1 MHIENAQVC
10 SEMTSVEL
18 EEQLDKEVFQKKEIQ
33 DQCNEIVKE
42 NENLLEKIETIN
54 KEKQELTTKLENYM
68 QENMDLIDRLEKLS
82 AEKVSSAESIE
93 IVESLTQQE
102 KLEIEAYQK
111 NLEFIPDA
119 EEKPSHEHI
128 TDLHEDNDVKLTEET
143 SPVELLERIELFT
156 VERREVMEKMDSLA
170 TENQQ
175 LISKL
180 ERYESEKSNLE
191 DKYDKLTIE
200 RDSLTNQWN
209 QLLSDNKKL
218 KSSIEKADDESS
230 EKLQEEIA
238 EYRALL
244 ENQKLQIASLQE
256 ELWNKPDS
264 DTEATISNKTEENTK
279 LKELNNSLSNQLRTL
294 QMEYEALFNSQ
305 PKLEEEIK
313 YLENELIKAR
323 NKIIELEDKLEE
335 NIEEITF
342 LESNIEETKEEII
355 RAATSITEHA
365 KSIEEKN
372 LQIEIYKNQIE
383 ELQTIVHQEFPKI
396 ENFKKLVDENNQK
409 LKENNETI
417 DELQDQIEELT
428 YQIMRNQQNM
438 ELKDEEIST
447 LSSQK
452 QILQL
457 DNDKLQNELSQK
469 NNQFTQ
475 MVQQLKT
482 RCETMQKQIESNT
495 GSLEDMKAPFEAKI
509 FELTSKNKELIEKM
523 KKIAA
528 NLKKKTATCQELES
542 QLMQVQEKW
551 ENENKEKDEKQSVIE
566 KQNSKLAENEVK
578 ITSLVTDLQELEVEY
593 SKLREN
599 QKEIRNNY
607 ELQLKDLEEEKVAFE
622 KRLEANYTHL
632 RRWEEEAEKQ
642 RVSFDILLQDVTE
655 KEQQIENLNYEL
667 NRIRLDLEGTNSK
680 EEQVQR
686 LLDQL
691 QEMRNMSETYSNA
704 MQAKLQEK
712 DMYIENIE
720 SECNKYKQKAS
731 KLEEYLSTFEEKK
744 QMLEEK
750 ALNLSVQLKESTS
763 ACAEASQ
770 TEDFL
775 EQRLSSLLARDKIIE
790 KQLENYTLDNQN
802 LNDRVKTL
810 MEENEEVQSKLHAIS
825 IKLHESSKNV
835 EKLEVLDQ
843 KCVQLQNIINQLENE
858 LKKEHSEAERKVN
871 EKNMDMENM
880 ETEFNTQMEEL
891 STEKKNI
898 LNHCEML
905 QDRIKEYSENELL
918 LNDEINQL
926 KNKLNNIN
934 EELSHKISESSQLEE
949 ANSNSVLKIQEL
961 ENTVANLQNHTFI
974 PHDSLQATLTNLQK
988 VVQEKDVEIQNYQR
1002 QNMQLQMAASFS
1014 APTSTAS
1021 LFDSPQPDREIL
1033 LLKKSL
1039 DESNISYSSLEQQF
1053 QDISQQLNNARTEL
1067 AQSQEK
1073 LAEILQKYEQAS
1085 MEIDVQ
1091 QKCISN
1097 LQTELE
1103 TQAQLFVRHTAEKGV
1118 TEIIAV
1124 AEQIVSEKPIVEE
1137 VMMQKESQITSE
1149 KSGRKMTEE
1158 ENKEEL
1164 LRKIK
1169 ALEFMLF
1176 NIEREKDDT
1185 MEHCHEFT
1193 NELMRLVYERENILK
1208 TKRDTVQK
1216 QLDPFLEDQIISL
1229 NVNVEQ
1235 CKNQLHNLE
1244 FTPLN
1249 LTPGVTEDIIQP
1261 KTAYLCYGEQIKD
1274 PPPIPQETSGWGAED
1289 TLIQESIEAQIV
1301 QMDQVPI
1308 SPEERKEFQQFEYGC
1323 VQLPKDVLD
1332 HSLPINETI
1341 PDPKSAYLCYP
1352 SEGKNVLGEDTFASE
1367 EDGWGWNAE
1376 EVKLEAEH
1384 RQTLSAVLQE
1394 PVVDSRIDQ
1403 LEERI
1408 HDLEVER
1415 SRLLEEIKTLQIR
1428 SGKLIKKL
1436 KMLKEENDK
1445 LNAASSRQKSFDD
1458 FGLDMAIQEELNNQ
1472 IKTLEKKIKELSEEN
1487 SKDKA
1492 EKENLLKRLDVLQSA
1507 NERMI
1512 ENKEKTDNELQ
1523 FLQFKNRELSSKLE
1537 QLEWGDESPLKIKS
1551 IPLLETSHTIEDQS
1565 EYKKKYDELNTKV
1578 VELNTTIND
1587 LTLDNEEMQLLLE
1600 EQRNLRIKAEKAL
1613 LNLPVPENM
1622 KPEHEFA
1629 QIEKEN
1635 KNLTTEIINLTE
1647 MKSTLEQ
1654 RLSQFVQSNDELNAR
1669 ATHLQLNV
1677 ENLMQENNMMNNQFT
1692 ARIEQL
1698 QNENI
1703 ELQQEIR
1710 NMNVDLLRQQ
1720 LQTSQLEIAQLKE
1733 CITSLE
1739 GTKNEMQQ
1747 TYNQKENEMKSYLEF
1762 SQTQIQQLQEQLTV
1776 LENEK
1781 QIMQASLLEKENV
1794 IFNLNTKI
1802 EQLEA
1807 EKTTL
1812 DSRLQEILNIQNADK
1827 SNDEKLRE
1835 MNEQLVNSLTEL
1847 ETKNKDL
1854 ADLNNT
1860 LSVQKLETEQKSAI
1874 IIEQLAQE
1882 WSERVDQRGNDVA
1895 ESWKLHLDSV
1905 ETEFSQ
1911 KEEKLKAELNEIF
1924 SKNEEIIQQN
1934 NELQQQVEILI
1945 SEKQSFVTDNNS
1957 IIQSL
1962 QQNVNNKQSEMSQM
1976 VKKLEEVGAKLEIK
1990 NNEIMALK
1998 QSSELLQLK
2007 DLELQ
2012 EAGVQLE
2019 EKLHECKELENEL
2032 IMKNN
2037 SCQLLENKLR
2047 EMQVLSDEEANQIN
2061 DLKNMI
2067 ENHVLKIEELKN
2079 QLQEKKEQ
2087 FDGLVIEYTELEK
2100 EYLKGSANAKKNTE
2114 ESEFA
2119 TEAQIL
2125 YPENQMAK
2133 IEVDSDSAMAPVN
2146 RAELDLALYMLHQ
2159 RDVRCEE
2166 LTVELMQLLEER
2178 DTLQLKLSNAIRQN
2192 EDLRSKPAQAEEEF
2206 KRREIAAVSTGAI
2219 PKTKTIILGA
2229 TGTELATEVTEA
2241 HPLNPSQES
2250 DSRLGL
2256 KLSELR
2262 TVGYRDK
2269 TLKDDQESR
2278 YIQQMSILQDHKDL
2292 AAKLP
2297 PEAAARLVDANYT
2310 LCKYIFLFSQ
2320 TIIV

>member
-18 EEQLDKEVFQKKEIQ
+18 EEQLDKEVSQKQEIQ
-33 DQCNEIVKE
+33 DKCNEIVKE
-42 NENLLEKIETIN
+42 NESLLGKIETIN

-68 QENMDLIDRLEKLS
+68 QENMELIDRLEKLS

-119 EEKPSHEHI
+119 EEKPSHEHS
-128 TDLHEDNDVKLTEET
+128 TDNDVKLTEET

-175 LISKL
+175 LMSKL
-180 ERYESEKSNLE
+180 ERYESEKTNLE
-191 DKYDKLTIE
+191 EKYDKLTIE
-200 RDSLTNQWN
+200 RDSLANQWD
-209 QLLSDNKKL
+209 QLSSDNKKL
-218 KSSIEKADDESS
+218 KHNVEKSDGESY
-230 EKLQEEIA
+230 EKLQEEIV

-264 DTEATISNKTEENTK
+264 DTETTISNQKEENSK

-294 QMEYEALFNSQ
+294 QMEYEGLYNSQ
-305 PKLEEEIK
+305 QKLEEEIK
-313 YLENELIKAR
+313 NNTQKNQENELISAR
-323 NKIIELEDKLEE
+323 DKIAELENKLEE
-335 NIEEITF
+335 NSEEIVF
-342 LESNIEETKEEII
+342 LHSSIEETKEEII
-355 RAATSITEHA
+355 RAATSI
-365 KSIEEKN
+365 EEKN
-372 LQIEIYKNQIE
+372 MEIEIYKKQIE
-383 ELQTIVHQEFPKI
+383 ELQTIVQVEFPKI
-396 ENFKKLVDENNQK
+396 ENFKKLIDENNKK

-428 YQIMRNQQNM
+428 YQIIKNRENM
-438 ELKDEEIST
+438 EFKDKEIST
-447 LSSQK
+447 LSSQ
-452 QILQL
+452 
-457 DNDKLQNELSQK
+457 NDKLEEEISQK

-475 MVQQLKT
+475 TVQQLKI
-482 RCETMQKQIESNT
+482 RCENMQKQIESNT
-495 GSLEDMKAPFEAKI
+495 GSLEEMKIPFVVKI
-509 FELTSKNKELIEKM
+509 TELRSKNKELIEKM
-523 KKIAA
+523 KTIAA
-528 NLKKKTATCQELES
+528 NLKKKTITCEELES
-542 QLMQVQEKW
+542 QLAEFKEKW
-551 ENENKEKDEKQSVIE
+551 ENESKEKDEKQNVIE
-566 KQNSKLAENEVK
+566 HQNSKLAENEVK
-578 ITSLVTDLQELEVEY
+578 ISSLLNDLQELEVEY
-593 SKLREN
+593 NKLREN

-607 ELQLKDLEEEKVAFE
+607 ELQLKELDEQKMELEN
-622 KRLEANYTHL
+622 RLEANYTHL
-632 RRWEEEAEKQ
+632 RSWEKEAENQ
-642 RVSFDILLQDVTE
+642 RVSFDTLLQDVME
-655 KEQQIENLNYEL
+655 KEQQIDCLNSEL
-667 NRIRLDLEGTNSK
+667 NRIRLDLEGTNGK

-686 LLDQL
+686 LLQEL
-691 QEMRNMSETYSNA
+691 QEMKNISETYSNA

-720 SECNKYKQKAS
+720 TECNKYKQKVS
-731 KLEEYLSTFEEKK
+731 KLEEYLSTFEERR

-750 ALNLSVQLKESTS
+750 AQNLSVQLQESTS

-770 TEDFL
+770 TEDLL
-775 EQRLSSLLARDKIIE
+775 EQRLSSLVARDKIIE
-790 KQLENYTLDNQN
+790 KQLESYTLDNRN
-802 LNDRVKTL
+802 LNEKVKTL
-810 MEENEEVQSKLHAIS
+810 VEENEEIHSKLLTVS
-825 IKLHESSKNV
+825 IKLQESTENV

-843 KCVQLQNIINQLENE
+843 KCAQLQNIINHLDNE

-891 STEKKNI
+891 STERKNI
-898 LNHCEML
+898 LNQCEVL
-905 QDRIKEYSENELL
+905 EDKVKEYAENELL

-926 KNKLNNIN
+926 KDKLNNIN
-934 EELSHKISESSQLEE
+934 EEYNLKISESAELSET
-949 ANSNSVLKIQEL
+949 NSNNVLKIQEL
-961 ENTVANLQNHTFI
+961 QNTLTNSQNQTFS
-974 PHDSLQATLTNLQK
+974 PHDSLLQATLANLQK

-1014 APTSTAS
+1014 APCTPSSTAN
-1021 LFDSPQPDREIL
+1021 LFDSPPNNETL

-1039 DESNISYSSLEQQF
+1039 DETNMRYSSLEQQL
-1053 QDISQQLNNARTEL
+1053 INNQSEL
-1067 AQSQEK
+1067 IQSEEK
-1073 LAEILQKYEQAS
+1073 LTEIEHKYEQAV
-1085 MEIDVQ
+1085 MEMDVQ
-1091 QKCISN
+1091 KRCISN

-1103 TQAQLFVRHTAEKGV
+1103 NQAQLLVRQTAEEGV
-1118 TEIIAV
+1118 TEIISV
-1124 AEQIVSEKPIVEE
+1124 AEQTVSQNPIVQEVIMQRQEVSE
-1137 VMMQKESQITSE
+1137 SQTTYE
-1149 KSGRKMTEE
+1149 KSGRQMSEE

-1193 NELMRLVYERENILK
+1193 NELMRLVYERENILQ
-1208 TKRDTVQK
+1208 TKRESVEK
-1216 QLDPFLEDQIISL
+1216 QLDTSLDEQIIAS
-1229 NVNVEQ
+1229 NMTVDQSQDQEQ
-1235 CKNQLHNLE
+1235 LQNLE
-1244 FTPLN
+1244 FTPVN
-1249 LTPGVTEDIIQP
+1249 LTPGLPITEDLIQP
-1261 KTAYLCYGEQIKD
+1261 KSAYLCYGEKTND
-1274 PPPIPQETSGWGAED
+1274 PPQVLPQEAWGWGAED
-1289 TLIQESIEAQIV
+1289 KMIQQSLESQIV
-1301 QMDQVPI
+1301 GMDEIQI
-1308 SPEERKEFQQFEYGC
+1308 SPEERKQFQQFEYGS
-1323 VQLPKDVLD
+1323 VQLPKDVID
-1332 HSLPINETI
+1332 HSLPIRETI
-1341 PDPKSAYLCYP
+1341 PDPKSAYLCFP
-1352 SEGKNVLGEDTFASE
+1352 AEGKNVLGEDTFASE

-1384 RQTLSAVLQE
+1384 RQTLAAVPQE
-1394 PVVDSRIDQ
+1394 PIVDSRIEQ

-1445 LNAASSRQKSFDD
+1445 LNAASSNKKPSDD
-1458 FGLDMAIQEELNNQ
+1458 FGLDMAIQEELNSQ

-1492 EKENLLKRLDVLQSA
+1492 EKDNLLKRLDVLQSA

-1523 FLQFKNRELSSKLE
+1523 FLQFKNRDLSSKLE
-1537 QLEWGDESPLKIKS
+1537 QLEWGDESPLKTKS
-1551 IPLLETSHTIEDQS
+1551 IPLETSPSESIENQP
-1565 EYKKKYDELNTKV
+1565 EYKKKYEELNNKV
-1578 VELNTTIND
+1578 VDLNSTIND
-1587 LTLDNEEMQLLLE
+1587 LILDNEEIQLLLE
-1600 EQRNLRIKAEKAL
+1600 EQRNLRLEAEKAIL
-1613 LNLPVPENM
+1613 TIPAPENM
-1622 KPEHEFA
+1622 KPEHEFV

-1635 KNLTTEIINLTE
+1635 QNLNAEIINLTE
-1647 MKSTLEQ
+1647 MKSALE
-1654 RLSQFVQSNDELNAR
+1654 RRMSQFVQSNDELNAR

-1703 ELQQEIR
+1703 ELEQEIR

-1720 LQTSQLEIAQLKE
+1720 LETSQFEIAQLKE
-1733 CITSLE
+1733 IITSLE
-1739 GTKNEMQQ
+1739 GVKNEMQQ
-1747 TYNQKENEMKSYLEF
+1747 NCNQKENDMKSHMEL
-1762 SQTQIQQLQEQLTV
+1762 SQTQILQLQELLTV

-1781 QIMQASLLEKENV
+1781 QMMQTSLIEKENV

-1802 EQLEA
+1802 EQLEV

-1812 DSRLQEILNIQNADK
+1812 DCRLQEILNIQNADK

-1854 ADLNNT
+1854 AELNNT
-1860 LSVQKLETEQKSAI
+1860 LSVQKSETEQKSAV
-1874 IIEQLAQE
+1874 IIEQLAEE
-1882 WSERVDQRGNDVA
+1882 WSQRVDQRGNDVA

-1911 KEEKLKAELNEIF
+1911 REEKLKAELNEIF
-1924 SKNEEIIQQN
+1924 NKNEEIIQQN

-1945 SEKQSFVTDNNS
+1945 SEKQSFVSGNNS

-1962 QQNVNNKQSEMSQM
+1962 QQNVNSKQSEMSQM
-1976 VKKLEEVGAKLEIK
+1976 VQKLEEAGAELEIK

-1998 QSSELLQLK
+1998 QSTELLQLK
-2007 DLELQ
+2007 DIEIQ
-2012 EAGVQLE
+2012 EAGAQLE
-2019 EKLHECKELENEL
+2019 EKLNECKELENEL
-2032 IMKNN
+2032 IIK
-2037 SCQLLENKLR
+2037 STTCQELEEKLN

-2079 QLQEKKEQ
+2079 QLQEKNEQ
-2087 FDGLVIEYTELEK
+2087 FDGLVIEYTDLEQ
-2100 EYLKGSANAKKNTE
+2100 EYLKISASKANIE
-2114 ESEFA
+2114 DSEFA

-2125 YPENQMAK
+2125 HPENQTAK
-2133 IEVDSDSAMAPVN
+2133 IEVASDSGMAPVN

-2192 EDLRSKPAQAEEEF
+2192 EELRRKSPPTEEEI
-2206 KRREIAAVSTGAI
+2206 KRREVASSTGAI
-2219 PKTKTIILGA
+2219 PKTKSIILGA
-2229 TGTELATEVTEA
+2229 TGTELATEATEA
-2241 HPLNPSQES
+2241 PHLDTSRES
-2250 DSRLGL
+2250 DSGLGL

-2262 TVGYRDK
+2262 SVGYRDK

-2278 YIQQMSILQDHKDL
+2278 YIQQMSIFQDHKDL

-2310 LCKYIFLFSQ
+2310 LCKYYFSRSVVQ
-2320 TIIV
+2320 LNPVICL